1 MEGILVIGLEKQLL
15 YKNKFLLILAIN
27 ALKLS

>member
-15 YKNKFLLILAIN
+15 YKNKFLLILALN